1 MRLLGRKGGS
11 RDSSFCFAPDGIAPG
26 LVLADAGGQAA
37 LFGVAWGGENAGSDP
52 FVRSSISLFGLAL
65 ALAPPPWITVSCFFF
80 FFFYPSA
87 RRGREEEG
95 EEGKGEKRGK
105 EQKGTGAFVT
115 TPFRVM
121 VFSSTT
127 ASDYRVVD

>member
-1 MRLLGRKGGS
+1 MPRTELLLALSWQMRVARRRFSGSLGGERMPVLIP
-11 RDSSFCFAPDGIAPG
+11 SSAHLSLY
-26 LVLADAGGQAA
+26 LVL
-37 LFGVAWGGENAGSDP
+37 L
-52 FVRSSISLFGLAL
+52 LLL
-65 ALAPPPWITVSCFFF
+65 LPPPLDYCLLLFF